1 MITEV
6 LNEYS
11 ELAYTI
17 AHSKGFFSDNRDDS
31 AYIVAIHEELSEAF
45 SAWNKHKGWYAI
57 EPKPDGVY
65 FELTDAVI
73 RILSYSGYKGF
84 SLQEKTLET
93 DRPYMQDD
101 LCDMIA
107 KCHLDI
113 AQYYELL
120 NKEARDDFEEQLQ
133 LVCMQGL
140 LSTVISRIE
149 DFIVES
155 SNDEFN
161 LCNLIDTKLAYNSK
175 RSMKHGGNEV

>member
-1 MITEV
+1 MTTDLLAEFS
-6 LNEYS
+6 N
-11 ELAYTI
+11 LAYTV
-17 AHSKGFFSDNRDDS
+17 ARKKGFFCDNQDDS
-31 AYIVAIHEELSEAF
+31 AYIAAIHEELSEAF
-45 SAWNKHKGWYAI
+45 SAWNKHKGWYI
-57 EPKPDGVY
+57 TDPKPDGVY

-84 SLQEKTLET
+84 TLHEKTLET

-101 LCDMIA
+101 LCDMIV

-133 LVCMQGL
+133 LICIQGL

-149 DFIVES
+149 DFITES
-155 SNDEFN
+155 SGDSIN
-161 LCNLIDTKLAYNSK
+161 LLDLINIKLAYNAN